1 MGAFVISLCEKDRGD
16 RSQALPKGSVQS
28 AEGIRAQVYKFTGM
42 LHPISDHDSVQA
54 GEAPQTN
61 HSGSSLKSK
70 YPVLRTYVPFSLE
83 SSGRRPK

>member
-1 MGAFVISLCEKDRGD
+1 LGALVISLCEKDRGKSFAD
-16 RSQALPKGSVQS
+16 F
-28 AEGIRAQVYKFTGM
+28 AEGFSAKCRGVGFAHKFTGM

-70 YPVLRTYVPFSLE
+70 YPVLRTYVPFSLDALWT
-83 SSGRRPK
+83 SS